1 MGSDFSDATIKEQ
14 STWEM
19 LVTLEFIKMSVK
31 DNTKKMRRQ
40 TRDWRKFLQKTH
52 KEMLSRIYKELL
64 RKINK

>member
-1 MGSDFSDATIKEQ
+1 MGSDFSDATIKAQ

-52 KEMLSRIYKELL
+52 LIKECYPEYK
-64 RKINK
+64 KNS